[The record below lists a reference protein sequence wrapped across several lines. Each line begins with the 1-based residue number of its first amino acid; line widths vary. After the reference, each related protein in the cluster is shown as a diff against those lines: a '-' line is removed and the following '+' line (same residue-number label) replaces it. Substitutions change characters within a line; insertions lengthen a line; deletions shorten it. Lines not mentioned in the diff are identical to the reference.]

1 MNPIAAKIAFLTEAD
16 RLKNV
21 IRANNVID
29 GSRQENSAEHSWHV
43 ALYALVFAPYA
54 APDVDVDRA
63 IAMLLV
69 HDIVEIDAGD
79 HPIHLDHDQAAIELA
94 ERAAAD
100 RIFGLLPF
108 PMAIEY
114 RALWD
119 EFESGTTATA
129 RFAKMIDTIHPVYQ
143 TLCSSNPDQT
153 HIEIVRANVT
163 SGRAEIL
170 RTHWPM
176 VHDHIVGLLNKEPIT
191 APTDFTLRLS
201 FAVET
206 CKLKH
211 INRATL
217 LCDGSRRE
225 NSGEHS
231 WHIALYA
238 LTMAPIAH
246 APVSVGRVVRM
257 LLLHDIVEIDAG
269 DAPIH
274 GDYDPAEMAAKEQAA
289 ADRLFG
295 LLPRDQGAE
304 LRDLWTEFEDAK
316 TTDAIYAK
324 SVDRV
329 QPLISNLVGDGGSW
343 REYNVS
349 YYQLVS
355 RVGAKIQRGAPELW
369 TEMDKR
375 IRSHPWFVA
384 EFD

>member
-43 ALYALVFAPYA
+43 ALYALIFAPYA

-63 IAMLLV
+63 ISMLLV

-79 HPIHLDHDQAAIELA
+79 HPIHLNHDPAAIELA

-108 PMAIEY
+108 PLAIEF
-114 RALWD
+114 RGLWD
-119 EFESGTTATA
+119 EFEAGRTATA

-143 TLCSSNPDQT
+143 TLCSSNPDPN

-176 VHDHIVGLLNKEPIT
+176 VHEHIVGLLNKEPIT

-238 LTMAPIAH
+238 LTLAPIAH

-349 YYQLVS
+349 YDQLVS
-355 RVGAKIQRGAPELW
+355 RVGAKIRRGAPDLW
-369 TEMDKR
+369 TEMDSR
-375 IRSHPWFVA
+375 IRKHPWFVA